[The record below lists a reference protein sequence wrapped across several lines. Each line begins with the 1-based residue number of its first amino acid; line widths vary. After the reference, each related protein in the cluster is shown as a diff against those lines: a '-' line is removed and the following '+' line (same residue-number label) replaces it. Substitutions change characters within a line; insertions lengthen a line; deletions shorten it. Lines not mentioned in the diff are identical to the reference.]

1 MQSPATDLTDSEW
14 ASLDES
20 LLLPPLSVDTSWL
33 DGYLAGL
40 ALQID
45 PPEWSRWAPEALVS
59 CQGSN
64 AACSLALKPDG
75 VVASRRHSPSYDSSS
90 RLAACRTWGVESE
103 NQPQRGQFLP
113 GLQAHSLAMGQK
125 DGEKWGAAADLQPTT
140 PKSDRLLASGLD
152 GGAIKRHLSPDTTPV
167 SAQISPATQGLIER
181 RLAALRQALS
191 DKAWWDPYLRAPQT
205 ELQDNSPELITHV
218 LMPWVAGFEQA
229 LEAFPLVAV
238 NDHDELAAML
248 VQARIYRH
256 LPALDE
262 QEREVADL
270 LNQTFPLES
279 LEDAV
284 DELTACLAELWDLT
298 RGTTA
303 PQSD

>member
-40 ALQID
+40 ALQPD
-45 PPEWSRWAPEALVS
+45 QTEWSRWAPEALVP
-59 CQGSN
+59 C
-64 AACSLALKPDG
+64 
-75 VVASRRHSPSYDSSS
+75 
-90 RLAACRTWGVESE
+90 
-103 NQPQRGQFLP
+103 
-113 GLQAHSLAMGQK
+113 
-125 DGEKWGAAADLQPTT
+125 
-140 PKSDRLLASGLD
+140 
-152 GGAIKRHLSPDTTPV
+152 
-167 SAQISPATQGLIER
+167 QISPATQSLVER

-205 ELQDNSPELITHV
+205 ELQDNSPELISQV

-229 LEAFPLVAV
+229 LEAFPLVGV
-238 NDHDELAAML
+238 NEHDELAAML
-248 VQARIYRH
+248 VQARVYRH

-270 LNQTFPLES
+270 LNQSFPLES

>member
-1 MQSPATDLTDSEW
+1 LERLILTAERSRH
-14 ASLDES
+14 A
-20 LLLPPLSVDTSWL
+20 LLH
-33 DGYLAGL
+33 GL
-40 ALQID
+40 WIFLILTWCVAWPIT
-45 PPEWSRWAPEALVS
+45 RWVAARHAAITEIEPQVVRVEALES

-64 AACSLALKPDG
+64 AACSLALKP
-75 VVASRRHSPSYDSSS
+75 
-90 RLAACRTWGVESE
+90 
-103 NQPQRGQFLP
+103 
-113 GLQAHSLAMGQK
+113 
-125 DGEKWGAAADLQPTT
+125 
-140 PKSDRLLASGLD
+140 D

-248 VQARIYRH
+248 VQARVYRH

>member
-45 PPEWSRWAPEALVS
+45 PPDWSRWAPEALVS

-64 AACSLALKPDG
+64 AACSLALKP
-75 VVASRRHSPSYDSSS
+75 
-90 RLAACRTWGVESE
+90 
-103 NQPQRGQFLP
+103 
-113 GLQAHSLAMGQK
+113 
-125 DGEKWGAAADLQPTT
+125 
-140 PKSDRLLASGLD
+140 D

-248 VQARIYRH
+248 VQARVYRH